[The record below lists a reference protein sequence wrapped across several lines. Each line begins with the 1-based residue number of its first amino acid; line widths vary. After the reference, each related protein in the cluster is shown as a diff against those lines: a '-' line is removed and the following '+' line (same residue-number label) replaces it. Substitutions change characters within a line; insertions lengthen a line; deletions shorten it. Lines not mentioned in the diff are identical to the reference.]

1 MKEKEKAI
9 TLGDIFH
16 VLWKNIIMLGVIT
29 AVVTLIGIVYTFV
42 IAKPTYTSSA
52 SVIVA
57 VPTNG
62 GVENVDYA
70 NSIRAT
76 VTVADSIKENSI
88 LGPVVDAY
96 NEDIK
101 DGTIT
106 IPGTTDTVKVTGKK
120 SITAEALASSISVN
134 YTTNAFK
141 ITITVSNK
149 DPYVSQYF
157 AAAIQEEVISEAVTT
172 KADGT
177 KGVFFFAADSMSASS
192 TAEVG
197 EYAKPNKKLYLIVSF
212 LLGLVLGCVVIFV
225 KEFMSNKFK
234 TKSEIEDTFTDK
246 IIGVFPDH
254 KEKNSKANSKD
265 VYLLDLTVRNMEP
278 YNKLLSNIKYSNVEN
293 PNRVIEITSTI
304 PDELKSTTA
313 ANLAY
318 CIANNNQKVIIVDCD
333 IRKAILHKTFGVER
347 ENGIV
352 EYSASEITKEQ
363 VIKHTQYG
371 VDIVTAGRD
380 VINPVAI
387 LESTKVKELIKELKE
402 EYDYVILDVP
412 PALACSDPQIVST
425 YVDGVIYTIAIN
437 QSKKKDII
445 DSLTN
450 LKNVDANIIGLSIT
464 KAEVSKKDSYYYY
477 YNQPN
482 KE

>member
-1 MKEKEKAI
+1 MKEKEKSI
-9 TLGDIFH
+9 TLGDIIH
-16 VLWKNIIMLGVIT
+16 VLWKNIILLGVIT
-29 AVVTLIGIVYTFV
+29 VVITLIGVVYTFG

-57 VPTNG
+57 VPTNS
-62 GVENVDYA
+62 GVDNVDYA

-88 LGPVVDAY
+88 LGPVVEKY
-96 NEDIK
+96 NSEFETQK
-101 DGTIT
+101 SVY
-106 IPGTTDTVKVTGKK
+106 IPGTTTLMSLVDKKKTTV
-120 SITAEALASSISVN
+120 EDLASSVSVN

-149 DPYVSQYF
+149 NAELAQYF
-157 AAAIQEEVISEAVTT
+157 AAAIQEEVISEA
-172 KADGT
+172 KDD
-177 KGVFFFAADSMSASS
+177 GVFFFAADSMSASS
-192 TAEVG
+192 HAELG
-197 EYAKPNKKLYLIVSF
+197 EYAKPNKKLYLIVAF

-234 TKSEIEDTFTDK
+234 TKAEIEAAFDDK

-254 KEKNSKANSKD
+254 KDKNCKSNSKD
-265 VYLLDLTVRNMEP
+265 VHLLELTVRNMEP

-293 PNRVIEITSTI
+293 PNRVIEVTSTI

-318 CIANNNQKVIIVDCD
+318 CIANNNQKVIIIDCD
-333 IRKAILHKTFGVER
+333 IRKAVLHKTFGVER
-347 ENGIV
+347 EKGIV
-352 EYSASEITKEQ
+352 EYSASEVTKEE

-371 VDIVTAGRD
+371 VDIITAGRD

-387 LESTKVKELIKELKE
+387 LESTKVKELVKELKE

-445 DSLTN
+445 DSLSN
-450 LKNVDANIIGLSIT
+450 LKNIDANIIGLSIT

-477 YNQPN
+477 YNDS
-482 KE
+482 K